1 MKLMASGF
9 LQEDWKIGKFKFK
22 KHEESGVL
30 MITSQQLNWLIEG
43 LEFENKINEDTLS
56 NCSYSQYTGI
66 LTFSFV

>member
-1 MKLMASGF
+1 
-9 LQEDWKIGKFKFK
+9 
-22 KHEESGVL
+22 